1 MSDLSYLSLSTSL
14 VPRIDK
20 CIKKKTI
27 EKVKKKN
34 ATTEDIG
41 GKSAIKAKVVS
52 KRGVPK
58 VF

>member
-1 MSDLSYLSLSTSL
+1 MH
-14 VPRIDK
+14 
-20 CIKKKTI
+20 KKKTI

>member
-27 EKVKKKN
+27 EKVKKKMLPQRIL
-34 ATTEDIG
+34 EE
-41 GKSAIKAKVVS
+41 KVL
-52 KRGVPK
+52 
-58 VF
+58 